1 MAIEGGTASLA
12 LEPECF
18 DVRVNLV
25 EPGDAPTTRFTSN
38 GGRRRAGPVPEADAR
53 FAEPI
58 FAAFARPAAVT
69 TEADVV
75 EALYCA
81 ANEVSG
87 QL

>member
-1 MAIEGGTASLA
+1 MLRRAGQSGGAGRRPDHA
-12 LEPECF
+12 LHKQW
-18 DVRVNLV
+18 
-25 EPGDAPTTRFTSN
+25 
-38 GGRRRAGPVPEADAR
+38 GRRRAGPVPEADAR

-58 FAAFARPAAVT
+58 FAAFAQPAAVT